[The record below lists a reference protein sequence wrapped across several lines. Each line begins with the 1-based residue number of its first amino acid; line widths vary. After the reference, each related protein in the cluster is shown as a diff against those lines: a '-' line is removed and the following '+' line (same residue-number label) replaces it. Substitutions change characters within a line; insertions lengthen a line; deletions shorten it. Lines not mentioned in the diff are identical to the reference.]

1 MAFNNSLL
9 ISALIIVAHL
19 ANAASTYAPI
29 NSIPIWPHLAPGETT
44 ANPGEQQAF
53 RKGENPPVLR
63 IQNITQPLLQVF
75 LPKSSPTRSGVL
87 ILPGGGYG
95 KVVTNKEGSEAALW
109 LNQLGIAAFVLSYR
123 TTSPDEPRQW
133 FRPLQDSQRAMR
145 VIRSNSKKWGVAP
158 NQIGLLGFSAGG
170 QVAAIHLADTF
181 PATYDLIDK
190 TDTVSHY
197 PNFSMLIYP
206 WNTMDSKTGELKK
219 EIDLSPKTPPTFLV
233 HTDDD
238 QSTSLGTVAI
248 YSALKKMGISAELHI
263 YQNGG
268 HGYGMRKISGSLV
281 HTWTDRASEWLVNRD
296 IGHPIP

>member
-1 MAFNNSLL
+1 MAFKNLLL
-9 ISALIIVAHL
+9 ISVLITVAPL
-19 ANAASTYAPI
+19 ADAATAYAPF
-29 NSIPIWPHLAPGETT
+29 NSIPNWPNLAPSETT
-44 ANPGEQQAF
+44 LNPGEQQAF

-75 LPKSSPTRSGVL
+75 LPKSRSTKTGVL

-123 TTSPDEPRQW
+123 TTSPDEARQW

-145 VIRSNSKKWGVAP
+145 IIRSNATEWHLAP
-158 NQIGLLGFSAGG
+158 DQIGLLGFSAGG

-181 PATYDLIDK
+181 PNAYDLIDRV
-190 TDTVSHY
+190 DTVSHH
-197 PNFSMLIYP
+197 PNFSLLIYP
-206 WNTMDSKTGELKK
+206 WNTMDSKTGKLMK
-219 EIDLSPKTPPTFLV
+219 EIHLGPKTPPTFLV

-248 YSALKKMGISAELHI
+248 YSALKQLGISTA
-263 YQNGG
+263 
-268 HGYGMRKISGSLV
+268 
-281 HTWTDRASEWLVNRD
+281 
-296 IGHPIP
+296 